1 MVFTHLPAN
10 LFCILAALM
19 PTLPLAVLFLL
30 LRSALSSLDVPARSS
45 YVMAVVS
52 PAERPA
58 AASLAAVPRSLASA
72 VSPAF
77 AGYLL
82 TLTSFGWP
90 LIICGAL
97 KIVYDL
103 ALLGMFSKVKPPEER

>member
-1 MVFTHLPAN
+1 LPAN
-10 LFCILAALM
+10 IFCVLVPLM
-19 PTLPLAVLFLL
+19 PTLPLALLFLF
-30 LRSALSSLDVPARSS
+30 LRALLSSMDKPARSS
-45 YVMAVVS
+45 YVMAMVS

-58 AASLAAVPRSLASA
+58 AAGITAVPRSLAA
-72 VSPAF
+72 AISPAI

-90 LIICGAL
+90 LVISGAL

-103 ALLGMFSKVKPPEER
+103 TLLAMFRKVKPPEER

>member
-1 MVFTHLPAN
+1 
-10 LFCILAALM
+10 
-19 PTLPLAVLFLL
+19 
-30 LRSALSSLDVPARSS
+30 
-45 YVMAVVS
+45 
-52 PAERPA
+52 
-58 AASLAAVPRSLASA
+58 